1 MLRVAERYWCGR
13 PHLLR
18 MLADMESEGS
28 CRETLYVSPEHSR
41 TYVVPKI
48 AQEVFRLVGDSETGL
63 VIFVE
68 DRRLTAIA
76 PPFPLHEDSQA
87 DGADAKGLRDLLA
100 AELKIGVVLVRLGRY
115 AVGVLEGETLVA
127 SKTDTRYVKNRHRAG
142 GSSQRRFERSRE
154 RLIRELFD
162 KACEVT
168 QDILSP
174 HANSLDHVLLGGE
187 KMTVVRFL
195 ERCGYLKGLEG
206 KTLARRL
213 LIGLPNQRTLECIG
227 REVWK
232 NRIAVLESDS

>member
-1 MLRVAERYWCGR
+1 LLRVAERYLCGR

-18 MLADMESEGS
+18 VLADIESSGS
-28 CRETLYVSPEHSR
+28 CRETLYLSPERSR
-41 TYVVPKI
+41 TDAVPKI
-48 AQEVFRLVGDSETGL
+48 AQDVVKLVGESETGV

-68 DRRLTAIA
+68 DSRLTVIA
-76 PPFPLHEDSQA
+76 PPFPLREDSQA
-87 DGADAKGLRDLLA
+87 DGADSKGIRDLLA

-115 AVGVLEGETLVA
+115 AVGVLESEKLVA

-174 HANSLDHVLLGGE
+174 HADTLDHVLLGGE

-213 LIGLPNQRTLECIG
+213 LIDLPNHRTLEGIG

-232 NRIAVLESDS
+232 SRIAVLESDP